1 MADQPHDEMWNFFQS
16 SSGSG
21 GSDDFEF
28 FPINDPV
35 EGGEM
40 PFALMANE
48 TTQILKTPFGVFKI
62 SIVAGGPIAELGTV
76 IQSIFKEG
84 MTLVLL
90 ERLTRLIA
98 ELPEVREK
106 LKQAPQ
112 LMELLESAKLV
123 IAAQSIM
130 SGGGPGGGQSKSRRS
145 GMTFARARDA
155 VHQN

>member
-1 MADQPHDEMWNFFQS
+1 MPDNRDEELWNFFQS
-16 SSGSG
+16 GSNESSEE
-21 GSDDFEF
+21 FEF
-28 FPINDPV
+28 FPLAEPI

-62 SIVAGGPIAELGTV
+62 SIVAGGPIAELGSV

-98 ELPEVREK
+98 ELPQVREK
-106 LKQAPQ
+106 LQQAPQ
-112 LMELLESAKLV
+112 LLELLESAKLV
-123 IAAQSIM
+123 IAAQAVL
-130 SGGGPGGGQSKSRRS
+130 GGSKAGISVKTRRS

-155 VHQN
+155 VHLN